1 MFKEE
6 TIRWKKKRKKRAIFI
21 VVALFLSGLL
31 YLLIGGP
38 GSNYFKISFNR
49 LLHPVPA
56 FKHII
61 IEHNG
66 EKKRL
71 APGQILHIH
80 PSDSLKIAKIS
91 TSIPFNRGIRLYSQ
105 GFDVNTL
112 KTQTV
117 VTTILPNQDMF
128 RHYTY
133 TITIKHNNNNIGEVG
148 LVIAPSLE
156 DWLTKANRIIDPQK
170 RIHFL
175 QTAYKEEE
183 GNFQIK
189 MRLANEYLSQKRWKE
204 GAHIIESILKENKDM
219 PTPIISGE
227 ASLNLMKKVLDAY
240 DHLHY
245 YAKAI
250 DTLKKILID
259 SPEDLDL
266 RLRLAELLEK
276 KGRLKEAVE
285 QYTIILPQLTRS
297 EKIVYM
303 KNIGYLLFQVGQKN
317 KALQWYLK
325 AAKYDRKD
333 PNLYYN
339 IGSIYD
345 DLGKSKLAEKY
356 LRLALESKEDDIE
369 GRLRLGKS
377 LFNKNKLTE
386 AKRYVNEILKRNPH
400 HLEALILFANIVE
413 KEGDK
418 EALRNIYKEIVSH
431 DPKNKIILFNLG
443 VLETEQGNLKKG
455 LHYFER
461 LVTIDPKDTQARE
474 ALFDI
479 YQRQKRNDLAFNQAI
494 QLIKFF
500 PKKIAY
506 YTYIFDHLTALDEF
520 EQLAHYMIEG
530 IKENPKN
537 FDLRQY
543 LILVYLKLKKNELA
557 VKEINEALKLR
568 PNNTNLLHQ
577 LAKIHEGTGN
587 LDQAL
592 QVYNNI
598 LAISPDDEKAG
609 KAYLRLRLKLL
620 NKGKSSLQE

>member
-1 MFKEE
+1 LFKEK
-6 TIRWKKKRKKRAIFI
+6 TIRWKKKRKKRVIFI
-21 VVALFLSGLL
+21 LVALFLSGLL

-38 GSNYFKISFNR
+38 GSNYFKISLNR

-71 APGQILHIH
+71 TPGHILHIH
-80 PSDSLKIAKIS
+80 PSDSLRIVKIS
-91 TSIPFNRGIRLYSQ
+91 TSILFNKGIRLYSQ
-105 GFDVNTL
+105 SFDVNAL
-112 KTQTV
+112 QTQTV
-117 VTTILPNQDMF
+117 VTKLLPNQDMF
-128 RHYTY
+128 RHYTF
-133 TITIKHNNNNIGEVG
+133 TITIKHSNNKIGEVG

-170 RIHFL
+170 RINFL
-175 QTAYKEEE
+175 QTAYKEEK

-189 MRLANEYLSQKRWKE
+189 MRLANEYLAQKRWKE
-204 GAHIIESILKENKDM
+204 GAHIIENMLKEKED
-219 PTPIISGE
+219 
-227 ASLNLMKKVLDAY
+227 LNLLKKVLDAY
-240 DHLHY
+240 EHLHY
-245 YAKAI
+245 YNKAI
-250 DTLKKILID
+250 ATLKKILIN

-285 QYTIILPQLTRS
+285 QYTIILPQLTRN

-303 KNIGYLLFQVGQKN
+303 KNIGYLLFQASQKN

-345 DLGKSKLAEKY
+345 DLGKPKLAEKY
-356 LRLALESKEDDIE
+356 LRLALELKKDDIE
-369 GRLRLGKS
+369 GRLRLGQS

-386 AKRYVNEILKRNPH
+386 AKKYVKEILKRKPN
-400 HLEALILFANIVE
+400 HLEALILLANIVE

-418 EALRNIYKEIVSH
+418 EALRNIYKQILSH

-461 LVTIDPKDTQARE
+461 LVIIDPKDTQARE

-506 YTYIFDHLTALDEF
+506 YSYIFNHLTALDEL
-520 EQLAHYMIEG
+520 EQLAHYMIKG
-530 IKENPKN
+530 VKENPKS
-537 FDLRQY
+537 FELRQY

-557 VKEINEALKLR
+557 VKEIKEALKLK

-577 LAKIHEGTGN
+577 LAKINEGTGN

-592 QVYNNI
+592 QVYKKI

-609 KAYLRLRLKLL
+609 KAYLRLRLQLL
-620 NKGKSSLQE
+620 DKGKSSLQE

>member
-1 MFKEE
+1 LFKEK
-6 TIRWKKKRKKRAIFI
+6 TIRWKRKRKKRAIFL

-31 YLLIGGP
+31 YLLIGGL
-38 GSNYFKISFNR
+38 GSNYFKISLNR
-49 LLHPVPA
+49 LFHPVPV

-71 APGQILHIH
+71 TPGQILHIH
-80 PSDSLKIAKIS
+80 PSDSLRIVKIS

-105 GFDVNTL
+105 GFDVNAL
-112 KTQTV
+112 QTQTV
-117 VTTILPNQDMF
+117 VTKLLPKQDMF

-133 TITIKHNNNNIGEVG
+133 TITIKHSNNKIGQVG
-148 LVIAPSLE
+148 LVISPSLE

-170 RIHFL
+170 RINFL
-175 QTAYKEEE
+175 QTAYKEEK

-189 MRLANEYLSQKRWKE
+189 MRLADEYLIQKRWKE
-204 GAHIIESILKENKDM
+204 GVHIIESILKEKED
-219 PTPIISGE
+219 
-227 ASLNLMKKVLDAY
+227 LNLMKKVLDAY
-240 DHLHY
+240 EHLHDY
-245 YAKAI
+245 NKVIA
-250 DTLKKILID
+250 TLKKILIN

-266 RLRLAELLEK
+266 RLRLAGLLEK

-285 QYTIILPQLTRS
+285 QYTIILPQLTTN
-297 EKIVYM
+297 EKITCM
-303 KNIGYLLFQVGQKN
+303 KNVGYLLFQAGQKN

-325 AAKYDRKD
+325 AAKYDKKD

-345 DLGKSKLAEKY
+345 DLKKPTLAEKY
-356 LRLALESKEDDIE
+356 LRFALELKKDDIE
-369 GRLRLGKS
+369 GRLRLGQS
-377 LFNKNKLTE
+377 LFNKNKLKE
-386 AKRYVNEILKRNPH
+386 AKKYVKEILKRKPK
-400 HLEALILFANIVE
+400 HLEALILLANILE

-418 EALRNIYKEIVSH
+418 EALRKIYKQILSR
-431 DPKNKIILFNLG
+431 DPKNKIILFNFG
-443 VLETEQGNLKKG
+443 VLETEQGNMQKG

-494 QLIKFF
+494 RLIKFF

-506 YTYIFDHLTALDEF
+506 YSYIFNHLTALDEF
-520 EQLAHYMIEG
+520 EQLAQYMIMG
-530 IKENPKN
+530 VKANPKN
-537 FDLRQY
+537 TELRQY
-543 LILVYLKLKKNELA
+543 LILAYLKLKKNELA
-557 VKEINEALKLR
+557 VKEIMEALKLR

-592 QVYNNI
+592 QVYKKI
-598 LAISPDDEKAG
+598 LDISPDDEKAG
-609 KAYLRLRLKLL
+609 KEYLRLRLKLL
-620 NKGKSSLQE
+620 NKREESVQ

>member
-1 MFKEE
+1 LFKEE

-38 GSNYFKISFNR
+38 GSNYFKISLNR
-49 LLHPVPA
+49 LLNPVPA

-71 APGQILHIH
+71 TPGQILHIH
-80 PSDSLKIAKIS
+80 PSDSLKIVKIS
-91 TSIPFNRGIRLYSQ
+91 TSILFNKGIRLYSQ
-105 GFDVNTL
+105 SFDVNAL
-112 KTQTV
+112 QTQTV
-117 VTTILPNQDMF
+117 VTKLLPNQDMF

-133 TITIKHNNNNIGEVG
+133 TITIKHSNNKIGEVG

-170 RIHFL
+170 RINFL
-175 QTAYKEEE
+175 QTAYKEEK

-189 MRLANEYLSQKRWKE
+189 MRLADEYLAQKRWEE
-204 GAHIIESILKENKDM
+204 GAHIIESILKEKEDM
-219 PTPIISGE
+219 PAPIISGKVR
-227 ASLNLMKKVLDAY
+227 LNLMKKVLDAY
-240 DHLHY
+240 EHLHY
-245 YAKAI
+245 YNKAVA
-250 DTLKKILID
+250 TLKKVLIN

-285 QYTIILPQLTRS
+285 QYTIILPQLTRN

-303 KNIGYLLFQVGQKN
+303 KNIGYLLFQTSQKN

-325 AAKYDRKD
+325 AAKYDKKD

-345 DLGKSKLAEKY
+345 DLGKPKLAEEY
-356 LRLALESKEDDIE
+356 LRLALELKKDDIE
-369 GRLRLGKS
+369 GRLRLGQS

-386 AKRYVNEILKRNPH
+386 AKRYVNEILKKNPH
-400 HLEALILFANIVE
+400 DLEALILLANIAE

-418 EALRNIYKEIVSH
+418 EALRNIYKQIVSH
-431 DPKNKIILFNLG
+431 DPKNRIILFNLG
-443 VLETEQGNLKKG
+443 VLETEQGNLQKG

-461 LVTIDPKDTQARE
+461 LVTVDPKDAQARE

-479 YQRQKRNDLAFNQAI
+479 YQRQKRNDLAFNQAV

-506 YTYIFDHLTALDEF
+506 YSYIFNHLTALDEF
-520 EQLAHYMIEG
+520 EQLAHYMIQG
-530 IKENPKN
+530 VAENPKN
-537 FDLRQY
+537 FELRQY

-557 VKEINEALKLR
+557 VKEIKEALKLR

-587 LDQAL
+587 LDLAL
-592 QVYNNI
+592 QAYKKI
-598 LAISPDDEKAG
+598 LDISPDDEKAW
-609 KAYLRLRLKLL
+609 KAYLKLRLKLL
-620 NKGKSSLQE
+620 DKGEKSLQE

>member
-1 MFKEE
+1 
-6 TIRWKKKRKKRAIFI
+6 

-38 GSNYFKISFNR
+38 GSNYFKISLNR
-49 LLHPVPA
+49 LLHPVPV

-71 APGQILHIH
+71 TPGQILHIH

-105 GFDVNTL
+105 GFDVNAL
-112 KTQTV
+112 QTQTV
-117 VTTILPNQDMF
+117 VTTILPDQDMF

-133 TITIKHNNNNIGEVG
+133 TITIKHSNNKIGEVG
-148 LVIAPSLE
+148 LVISPSLE
-156 DWLTKANRIIDPQK
+156 DWLTKANRIIDSKK
-170 RIHFL
+170 RINFL
-175 QTAYKEEE
+175 LTAYKEEK

-189 MRLANEYLSQKRWKE
+189 MRLADEYLAQKRWKE
-204 GAHIIESILKENKDM
+204 GAHIIESILKEKED
-219 PTPIISGE
+219 
-227 ASLNLMKKVLDAY
+227 LNLMKKVLDAY
-240 DHLHY
+240 ERLHY
-245 YAKAI
+245 YNKIIA
-250 DTLKKILID
+250 TLKKILIN

-266 RLRLAELLEK
+266 RLRLAGLLEK

-285 QYTIILPQLTRS
+285 QYTIILPQLTTN
-297 EKIVYM
+297 EKIICM
-303 KNIGYLLFQVGQKN
+303 KNVGYLLFQAGQKN

-325 AAKYDRKD
+325 AAKYDKKD

-345 DLGKSKLAEKY
+345 ELKKPKLAEKY
-356 LRLALESKEDDIE
+356 LRLALELKKDDIE
-369 GRLRLGKS
+369 GRLRLGQS
-377 LFNKNKLTE
+377 LFNKNKLKE
-386 AKRYVNEILKRNPH
+386 AKKYVKEILKRKPNH
-400 HLEALILFANIVE
+400 FEALILLANILE

-418 EALRNIYKEIVSH
+418 EDLRKIYKQILSR

-443 VLETEQGNLKKG
+443 VLETEQGNLQKG

-494 QLIKFF
+494 RLIKFF

-506 YTYIFDHLTALDEF
+506 YSYIFNHLTALDEF
-520 EQLAHYMIEG
+520 EQLAQYMIMG
-530 IKENPKN
+530 VKANPKN
-537 FDLRQY
+537 TELRQY
-543 LILVYLKLKKNELA
+543 LILAYLKLKKNELA
-557 VKEINEALKLR
+557 VKEIMEALKLR

-592 QVYNNI
+592 QVYKKI
-598 LAISPDDEKAG
+598 LDISPDDEKAG
-609 KAYLRLRLKLL
+609 KEYLRLRLKLL
-620 NKGKSSLQE
+620 NKREESVQ

>member
-1 MFKEE
+1 MFKEK
-6 TIRWKKKRKKRAIFI
+6 TIRWKKKRKKRVIFI
-21 VVALFLSGLL
+21 LVALFLSGLL

-38 GSNYFKISFNR
+38 GSNYFKISLNR

-71 APGQILHIH
+71 TPGHILHIH
-80 PSDSLKIAKIS
+80 PSDSLRIVKIS
-91 TSIPFNRGIRLYSQ
+91 TSILFNKGIRLYSQ
-105 GFDVNTL
+105 SFDVNAL
-112 KTQTV
+112 QTQTV
-117 VTTILPNQDMF
+117 VTKLLPNQDMF
-128 RHYTY
+128 RHYTF
-133 TITIKHNNNNIGEVG
+133 TITIKHSNNKIGEVG

-170 RIHFL
+170 RINFL
-175 QTAYKEEE
+175 QTAYKEEK

-189 MRLANEYLSQKRWKE
+189 MRLANEYLAQKRWKE
-204 GAHIIESILKENKDM
+204 GAHIMESMLKEKED
-219 PTPIISGE
+219 
-227 ASLNLMKKVLDAY
+227 LNLLKKVLDAY
-240 DHLHY
+240 EHLHY
-245 YAKAI
+245 YNKAI
-250 DTLKKILID
+250 ATLKKILIN

-276 KGRLKEAVE
+276 KGRPKEAVE
-285 QYTIILPQLTRS
+285 QYTIILPQLTRN

-303 KNIGYLLFQVGQKN
+303 KNIGYLLFQASQKN

-345 DLGKSKLAEKY
+345 DLGDPKMAEKY
-356 LRLALESKEDDIE
+356 LRLALELKKGDVE
-369 GRLRLGKS
+369 GRLRLGQS
-377 LFNKNKLTE
+377 LFNKNRFTE
-386 AKRYVNEILKRNPH
+386 AKRYVNEILKKKPH
-400 HLEALILFANIVE
+400 HLEALTLLANILE

-418 EALRNIYKEIVSH
+418 KALVNIYKKIVSQN
-431 DPKNKIILFNLG
+431 PKNKIILFNLG

-455 LHYFER
+455 LHHFER
-461 LVTIDPKDTQARE
+461 LVTIDPKDAQARE
-474 ALFDI
+474 ALFEI
-479 YQRQKRNDLAFNQAI
+479 YQRQKRNDLAFNQAV
-494 QLIKFF
+494 QLIKLF
-500 PKKIAY
+500 PKKIVY
-506 YTYIFDHLTALDEF
+506 YSYIFDHLTALDEF
-520 EQLAHYMIEG
+520 EQLAHYMIQG
-530 IKENPKN
+530 VTENPKN
-537 FDLRQY
+537 FELRQY

-557 VKEINEALKLR
+557 IKEIKEALKLR

-592 QVYNNI
+592 EVYKKI
-598 LAISPDDEKAG
+598 LNISPDDEKAG
-609 KAYLRLRLKLL
+609 KAYLSLRLKLL
-620 NKGKSSLQE
+620 NKGKKSLQE

>member
-1 MFKEE
+1 MFKEK
-6 TIRWKKKRKKRAIFI
+6 TIRWKRKRKKRAIFL

-31 YLLIGGP
+31 YLLIGGL
-38 GSNYFKISFNR
+38 GSNYFKISLNR
-49 LLHPVPA
+49 LFHPVPV

-71 APGQILHIH
+71 TPGQILHIH
-80 PSDSLKIAKIS
+80 PSDSLRIVKIS

-105 GFDVNTL
+105 GFDVNAL
-112 KTQTV
+112 QTQTV
-117 VTTILPNQDMF
+117 VTKLLPKQDMF

-133 TITIKHNNNNIGEVG
+133 TITIKHSNNKIGQVG
-148 LVIAPSLE
+148 LVISPSLE

-170 RIHFL
+170 RINFL
-175 QTAYKEEE
+175 QTAYKEEK

-189 MRLANEYLSQKRWKE
+189 MRLADEYLIQKRWKE
-204 GAHIIESILKENKDM
+204 GVHIIESILKEKED
-219 PTPIISGE
+219 
-227 ASLNLMKKVLDAY
+227 LNLMKKVLDAY
-240 DHLHY
+240 EHLHDY
-245 YAKAI
+245 NKVIA
-250 DTLKKILID
+250 TLKKILIN

-266 RLRLAELLEK
+266 RLRLAGLLEK

-285 QYTIILPQLTRS
+285 QYTIILPQLTTN
-297 EKIVYM
+297 EKITCM
-303 KNIGYLLFQVGQKN
+303 KNVGYLLFQAGQKN

-325 AAKYDRKD
+325 AAKYDKKD

-345 DLGKSKLAEKY
+345 DLKKPTLAEKY
-356 LRLALESKEDDIE
+356 LRFALELKKDDIE
-369 GRLRLGKS
+369 GRLRLGQS
-377 LFNKNKLTE
+377 LFNKNKLKE
-386 AKRYVNEILKRNPH
+386 AKKYVKEILKRKPK
-400 HLEALILFANIVE
+400 HLEALILLANILE

-418 EALRNIYKEIVSH
+418 EALRKIYKQILSR
-431 DPKNKIILFNLG
+431 DPKNKIILFNFG
-443 VLETEQGNLKKG
+443 VLETEQGNMQKG

-494 QLIKFF
+494 RLIKFS

-506 YTYIFDHLTALDEF
+506 YSYIFNHLTALDEF
-520 EQLAHYMIEG
+520 EQLAQYMIMG
-530 IKENPKN
+530 VKANPKN
-537 FDLRQY
+537 TELRQY
-543 LILVYLKLKKNELA
+543 LILAYLKLKKNELA
-557 VKEINEALKLR
+557 VKEIMEALKLR

-592 QVYNNI
+592 QVYKKI
-598 LAISPDDEKAG
+598 LDISPDDEKAG
-609 KAYLRLRLKLL
+609 KEYLRLRLKLL
-620 NKGKSSLQE
+620 NKREESVQ

>member
-1 MFKEE
+1 MFKEK
-6 TIRWKKKRKKRAIFI
+6 TIRWKKKRKKRVIFI
-21 VVALFLSGLL
+21 LVALFLSGLL

-38 GSNYFKISFNR
+38 GSNYFKISLNR

-71 APGQILHIH
+71 TPDQILHIH
-80 PSDSLKIAKIS
+80 PSDSLRIVKIS
-91 TSIPFNRGIRLYSQ
+91 TSILFNKGIRLYSQ
-105 GFDVNTL
+105 SFDVNAL
-112 KTQTV
+112 QTQTV
-117 VTTILPNQDMF
+117 VTKLLPNQDMF

-133 TITIKHNNNNIGEVG
+133 TITIKHSNNNIGEVG
-148 LVIAPSLE
+148 FVIAPSLE

-170 RIHFL
+170 RINFL
-175 QTAYKEEE
+175 QTAYKEEK

-189 MRLANEYLSQKRWKE
+189 MRLANEYLAQKRWKE
-204 GAHIIESILKENKDM
+204 GAHIIESMLKEKED
-219 PTPIISGE
+219 
-227 ASLNLMKKVLDAY
+227 LNLLKKVLDAY
-240 DHLHY
+240 EHLHY
-245 YAKAI
+245 YNKAI
-250 DTLKKILID
+250 ATLKKILIN

-276 KGRLKEAVE
+276 KGRPKEAVE
-285 QYTIILPQLTRS
+285 QYTIILPQLTRN

-303 KNIGYLLFQVGQKN
+303 KNIGYLLFQASQKN

-345 DLGKSKLAEKY
+345 DLGKPKLAEKY
-356 LRLALESKEDDIE
+356 LRLALELKKDDIE
-369 GRLRLGKS
+369 GRLRLGQS

-386 AKRYVNEILKRNPH
+386 AKRYVNEILKKNPH
-400 HLEALILFANIVE
+400 DLEALILLANIVE

-418 EALRNIYKEIVSH
+418 EALRNIYKQILSH

-500 PKKIAY
+500 PKKIAFY
-506 YTYIFDHLTALDEF
+506 SYIFNHLTALDEL
-520 EQLAHYMIEG
+520 EQLAHYMIKG
-530 IKENPKN
+530 VKENPKS
-537 FDLRQY
+537 FELRQY

-557 VKEINEALKLR
+557 VKEIKEALKLK

-577 LAKIHEGTGN
+577 LAKINEGTGN

-592 QVYNNI
+592 QVYKKI

-609 KAYLRLRLKLL
+609 KAYLRIRLELL
-620 NKGKSSLQE
+620 HKREENVQ

>member
-112 KTQTV
+112 QTQTV

-245 YAKAI
+245 YTKAI

-345 DLGKSKLAEKY
+345 DLGKPKLAEKY

-369 GRLRLGKS
+369 GRLRLGRS
-377 LFNKNKLTE
+377 LFKKNKLSE

-418 EALRNIYKEIVSH
+418 EALKNIYKEIVSH

-506 YTYIFDHLTALDEF
+506 YSYIFQHLTALDEF

-543 LILVYLKLKKNELA
+543 LILVYLKLKKNELV

-598 LAISPDDEKAG
+598 LTISPDDEKAG

>member
-1 MFKEE
+1 LFKEK
-6 TIRWKKKRKKRAIFI
+6 TIRWKKKRKKRVIFI

-38 GSNYFKISFNR
+38 GSNYFKISLNR
-49 LLHPVPA
+49 LLYPVPA

-71 APGQILHIH
+71 TPGQILHIH
-80 PSDSLKIAKIS
+80 PSDSLRIVKIS
-91 TSIPFNRGIRLYSQ
+91 TSILFNKGIRLYSQ
-105 GFDVNTL
+105 SFDVNAL
-112 KTQTV
+112 QTQTV
-117 VTTILPNQDMF
+117 VTKLLPNQDMF

-133 TITIKHNNNNIGEVG
+133 TITIKHSNNKIGEVG

-156 DWLTKANRIIDPQK
+156 DWLIKANRIIDPQK
-170 RIHFL
+170 RINFL
-175 QTAYKEEE
+175 QTATKEEK

-189 MRLANEYLSQKRWKE
+189 MRLADEYLAQKRWKE
-204 GAHIIESILKENKDM
+204 GAHIIESILKEKED
-219 PTPIISGE
+219 
-227 ASLNLMKKVLDAY
+227 LNLLKKVLDAY
-240 DHLHY
+240 EHLDY
-245 YAKAI
+245 YNKIIA
-250 DTLKKILID
+250 TLKKILIN

-285 QYTIILPQLTRS
+285 QYTIILPQLTTN
-297 EKIVYM
+297 EKIACM
-303 KNIGYLLFQVGQKN
+303 KNIGYLLFQAGQKN

-325 AAKYDRKD
+325 TAKYDKKD

-345 DLGKSKLAEKY
+345 ELKEPKLAEKY
-356 LRLALESKEDDIE
+356 LRFALELKKDDVE
-369 GRLRLGKS
+369 GRLRLGQS

-386 AKRYVNEILKRNPH
+386 AKKYVKEILKRKPN

-418 EALRNIYKEIVSH
+418 DALRNIYKQILSY

-443 VLETEQGNLKKG
+443 VLETEQGNLKEG

-506 YTYIFDHLTALDEF
+506 YSYIFNHLTALDEL
-520 EQLAHYMIEG
+520 EQLAHYMIKG
-530 IKENPKN
+530 VKENPKN
-537 FDLRQY
+537 FELRQY

-557 VKEINEALKLR
+557 VKEMKEALKLK

-577 LAKIHEGTGN
+577 LAKINEGTGN

-592 QVYNNI
+592 QVYKKI
-598 LAISPDDEKAG
+598 LDISPDDEKAEE
-609 KAYLRLRLKLL
+609 AYLRLRLELL
-620 NKGKSSLQE
+620 NKREENVQ

>member
-1 MFKEE
+1 LFKEK

-21 VVALFLSGLL
+21 VIALFLSGLL

-38 GSNYFKISFNR
+38 GSNYCTTSLNR
-49 LLHPVPA
+49 LIHPVPA

-61 IEHNG
+61 LEHNG

-71 APGQILHIH
+71 TPGQIFHIN
-80 PSDSLKIAKIS
+80 PSDSLRIVKTS

-105 GFDVNTL
+105 GFDVNAL
-112 KTQTV
+112 QTQTV
-117 VTTILPNQDMF
+117 VTKLLPNQDMF

-133 TITIKHNNNNIGEVG
+133 TITIKHNNNKIGEVG
-148 LVIAPSLE
+148 FIIAPSLE

-170 RIHFL
+170 RINFL
-175 QTAYKEEE
+175 QRATKEEK

-189 MRLANEYLSQKRWKE
+189 MRLADEYLAQKRWKE
-204 GAHIIESILKENKDM
+204 GAHIIESILKEKEDL
-219 PTPIISGE
+219 
-227 ASLNLMKKVLDAY
+227 SLLKKVLDAY
-240 DHLHY
+240 EHLDY
-245 YAKAI
+245 YNKIIA
-250 DTLKKILID
+250 TLKKILIN

-285 QYTIILPQLTRS
+285 QYAIILPQLTTD
-297 EKIVYM
+297 EKIACM
-303 KNIGYLLFQVGQKN
+303 KNIGYLLFQAGQKN

-325 AAKYDRKD
+325 TAKYDKKD

-345 DLGKSKLAEKY
+345 ELKKPKLAEKY
-356 LRLALESKEDDIE
+356 LRLALELKKDDVE
-369 GRLRLGKS
+369 GRLRLGQS

-386 AKRYVNEILKRNPH
+386 AKRYVNEILKKDPH
-400 HLEALILFANIVE
+400 HLDDLVLLANIVE

-418 EALRNIYKEIVSH
+418 EALKNIYMQIVSH

-506 YTYIFDHLTALDEF
+506 YSYIFEHLTALDEF
-520 EQLAHYMIEG
+520 EQLAHYMIMG
-530 IKENPKN
+530 VKENPKN
-537 FDLRQY
+537 FELRQY

-557 VKEINEALKLR
+557 VKEMKEALKLK

-577 LAKIHEGTGN
+577 LAKINEGTGN

-592 QVYNNI
+592 QVYKKI
-598 LAISPDDEKAG
+598 LHISPDDQKAEE
-609 KAYLRLRLKLL
+609 AYLRLRLKLL
-620 NKGKSSLQE
+620 HDGKR

>member
-1 MFKEE
+1 LFKEK

-21 VVALFLSGLL
+21 VVALFLSGLF

-38 GSNYFKISFNR
+38 GSNYFTITLNR
-49 LLHPVPA
+49 LFHPVPA

-71 APGQILHIH
+71 MPGQILHIN
-80 PSDSLKIAKIS
+80 PSDSLRIVKIS
-91 TSIPFNRGIRLYSQ
+91 TSILFNKGIRLYSQ
-105 GFDVNTL
+105 GFDVNAL
-112 KTQTV
+112 QTQTV
-117 VTTILPNQDMF
+117 VTKLLPNQDMF

-133 TITIKHNNNNIGEVG
+133 TITIKHSNNKIGEVC

-170 RIHFL
+170 RINFL
-175 QTAYKEEE
+175 QRATKEEK
-183 GNFQIK
+183 GDFQIK
-189 MRLANEYLSQKRWKE
+189 MRLADEYLAQKRWKE
-204 GAHIIESILKENKDM
+204 GANIIESILKEKEDM
-219 PTPIISGE
+219 PTPVIAGQ

-240 DHLHY
+240 EHLHY
-245 YAKAI
+245 YNMAI
-250 DTLKKILID
+250 ATLKKILIN

-285 QYTIILPQLTRS
+285 QYTIILPQLTEN

-303 KNIGYLLFQVGQKN
+303 KNIGYLLFQASQKN

-345 DLGKSKLAEKY
+345 DLGKPKLAEKY
-356 LRLALESKEDDIE
+356 LRLALELKKDDIE
-369 GRLRLGKS
+369 GRLRLGQS

-386 AKRYVNEILKRNPH
+386 AKRYVNEILKKNPH
-400 HLEALILFANIVE
+400 HLEALILLANIVE

-418 EALRNIYKEIVSH
+418 EALRNIYKQILSH

-455 LHYFER
+455 LHYFEK
-461 LVTIDPKDTQARE
+461 LVTIDPKDVQARE

-494 QLIKFF
+494 QVIKFF
-500 PKKIAY
+500 PKKISY
-506 YTYIFDHLTALDEF
+506 YSYIFEHLTALDEF
-520 EQLAHYMIEG
+520 EQLAYYMIQG
-530 IKENPKN
+530 VKENPKN
-537 FDLRQY
+537 FELRQY

-557 VKEINEALKLR
+557 VKEIKEALKLR
-568 PNNTNLLHQ
+568 PNNTNLLNQ

-592 QVYNNI
+592 QVYKKI
-598 LAISPDDEKAG
+598 LDISPDDEKAEE
-609 KAYLRLRLKLL
+609 AYLRLRLELL
-620 NKGKSSLQE
+620 HKREENVQ

>member
-1 MFKEE
+1 MFKED

-21 VVALFLSGLL
+21 LLALFLSGLL

-38 GSNYFKISFNR
+38 GSDYFKISLNK

-56 FKHII
+56 LKHII

-71 APGQILHIH
+71 MPDQILHIN
-80 PSDSLKIAKIS
+80 PTDSLRIAKVS
-91 TSIPFNRGIRLYSQ
+91 TSILFNRGIRLYSQ

-112 KTQTV
+112 QTQTV
-117 VTTILPNQDMF
+117 ITELLPNQDMF

-133 TITIKHNNNNIGEVG
+133 TITIKHNNNSIGEIS

-175 QTAYKEEE
+175 QKATKEEK

-189 MRLANEYLSQKRWKE
+189 MRLANEYLAQKRWKE
-204 GAHIIESILKENKDM
+204 GAHIIESTLKETEEM
-219 PTPIISGE
+219 PAPIISE
-227 ASLNLMKKVLDAY
+227 QASLDLMKKALDAY
-240 DHLHY
+240 EHLHY
-245 YAKAI
+245 YTKAI
-250 DTLKKILID
+250 ATLKKILIN

-276 KGRLKEAVE
+276 KGRLKEAINE
-285 QYTIILPQLTRS
+285 YTIILPQLTRN

-303 KNIGYLLFQVGQKN
+303 KNIGYLLFQGGQKK

-345 DLGKSKLAEKY
+345 DLGDPKMAEKY
-356 LRLALESKEDDIE
+356 LRLALELKKGDVE
-369 GRLRLGKS
+369 GRLRLGQS
-377 LFNKNKLTE
+377 LFNKNRFTE
-386 AKRYVNEILKRNPH
+386 AKRYVNEILKKKPH
-400 HLEALILFANIVE
+400 HLEALTLLANILE

-418 EALRNIYKEIVSH
+418 KALVNIYKKIVSQN
-431 DPKNKIILFNLG
+431 PKNKIILFNLG

-455 LHYFER
+455 LHHFER
-461 LVTIDPKDTQARE
+461 LVTIDPKDAQARE
-474 ALFDI
+474 ALFEI
-479 YQRQKRNDLAFNQAI
+479 YQRQKRNDLAFNQAV
-494 QLIKFF
+494 QLIKLF
-500 PKKIAY
+500 PKKIVY
-506 YTYIFDHLTALDEF
+506 YSYIFDHLTALDEF
-520 EQLAHYMIEG
+520 EQLAHYMIQG
-530 IKENPKN
+530 VTENPKN
-537 FDLRQY
+537 FELRQY

-557 VKEINEALKLR
+557 IKEIKEALKLR

-592 QVYNNI
+592 EVYKKI
-598 LAISPDDEKAG
+598 LNISPDDEKAG
-609 KAYLRLRLKLL
+609 KAYLSLRLKLL
-620 NKGKSSLQE
+620 NKGKKSLQE

>member
-1 MFKEE
+1 LFKEE

-38 GSNYFKISFNR
+38 GSNYFKITLNR

-71 APGQILHIH
+71 MPGQILHIN
-80 PSDSLKIAKIS
+80 PSDSLRIAKVS
-91 TSIPFNRGIRLYSQ
+91 TSIHFNRGIRLYSQ
-105 GFDVNTL
+105 GFDVNAL
-112 KTQTV
+112 QTQTA
-117 VTTILPNQDMF
+117 VTKLLPNQDMF

-133 TITIKHNNNNIGEVG
+133 TITIKHSNNTIGEIG

-175 QTAYKEEE
+175 QRATKEEK
-183 GNFQIK
+183 GNFKIK
-189 MRLANEYLSQKRWKE
+189 MRLADEYLAQKRWKE
-204 GAHIIESILKENKDM
+204 GAHIIESILKEKEDM
-219 PTPIISGE
+219 PAPIISGQ

-240 DHLHY
+240 ENLHY
-245 YAKAI
+245 YNKAI
-250 DTLKKILID
+250 VTLKKILIN
-259 SPEDLDL
+259 STEDLDL

-276 KGRLKEAVE
+276 KGRPKEAVE
-285 QYTIILPQLTRS
+285 QYTIILPQLTRN

-303 KNIGYLLFQVGQKN
+303 KNIGYLLFQIGQKN

-345 DLGKSKLAEKY
+345 DLGKPKLAEKY
-356 LRLALESKEDDIE
+356 LRLALELKKDDIE
-369 GRLRLGKS
+369 GRLRLGQS
-377 LFNKNKLTE
+377 LFDKNELKE
-386 AKRYVNEILKRNPH
+386 AKRYVNEILKKNPH
-400 HLEALILFANIVE
+400 HLEALILLANIVE

-418 EALRNIYKEIVSH
+418 EALRNIYKQIVSH

-455 LHYFER
+455 LHYFEK

-494 QLIKFF
+494 RLIEFF
-500 PKKIAY
+500 PKKIVY
-506 YTYIFDHLTALDEF
+506 YSYIFNHLAALDEF
-520 EQLAHYMIEG
+520 EQLAHYMIMG
-530 IKENPKN
+530 VKENPEN
-537 FDLRQY
+537 FEFREY
-543 LILVYLKLKKNELA
+543 LILAYLKLKKNELA
-557 VKEINEALKLR
+557 VKEIKEALKLK
-568 PNNTNLLHQ
+568 PNNTNLLYQ

-592 QVYNNI
+592 QVYKKI

-609 KAYLRLRLKLL
+609 KEYLRLRLELL
-620 NKGKSSLQE
+620 NKREENVQ

>member
-1 MFKEE
+1 LFKEK
-6 TIRWKKKRKKRAIFI
+6 TIRWKKKRKKRVIFI
-21 VVALFLSGLL
+21 LVALFLSGLL

-38 GSNYFKISFNR
+38 GSNYFKISLNR

-71 APGQILHIH
+71 TPGHILHIH
-80 PSDSLKIAKIS
+80 PSDSLRIVKIS
-91 TSIPFNRGIRLYSQ
+91 TSILFNKGIRLYSQ
-105 GFDVNTL
+105 SFDVNAL
-112 KTQTV
+112 QTQTV
-117 VTTILPNQDMF
+117 VTKLLPNQDMF
-128 RHYTY
+128 RHYTF
-133 TITIKHNNNNIGEVG
+133 TITIKHSNNKIGEVG

-156 DWLTKANRIIDPQK
+156 DWLTKANRIIDPKK
-170 RIHFL
+170 RINFL
-175 QTAYKEEE
+175 QTAYKEEK

-189 MRLANEYLSQKRWKE
+189 MRLANEYLAQKRWKE
-204 GAHIIESILKENKDM
+204 GAHIIESMLKEKED
-219 PTPIISGE
+219 
-227 ASLNLMKKVLDAY
+227 LNLLKKVLDAY
-240 DHLHY
+240 EHLHY
-245 YAKAI
+245 YNKAI
-250 DTLKKILID
+250 ATLKKILIN

-285 QYTIILPQLTRS
+285 QYTIILPQLTRN

-303 KNIGYLLFQVGQKN
+303 KNIGYLLFQASQKN

-345 DLGKSKLAEKY
+345 DLGKPKLAEKY
-356 LRLALESKEDDIE
+356 LRLALELKKDDIE
-369 GRLRLGKS
+369 GRLRLGQS

-386 AKRYVNEILKRNPH
+386 AKKYVKEILKRKPN
-400 HLEALILFANIVE
+400 HLEALILLANIVE

-418 EALRNIYKEIVSH
+418 EALRNIYKQILSH

-461 LVTIDPKDTQARE
+461 LVIIDPKDTQARE

-506 YTYIFDHLTALDEF
+506 YSYIFNHLTDLDEL
-520 EQLAHYMIEG
+520 EQLAHYMIKG
-530 IKENPKN
+530 VKENPKS
-537 FDLRQY
+537 FELRQY

-557 VKEINEALKLR
+557 VKEIKEALKLK

-577 LAKIHEGTGN
+577 LAKINEGTGN

-592 QVYNNI
+592 QVYKKI

-609 KAYLRLRLKLL
+609 KAYLRLRLQLL
-620 NKGKSSLQE
+620 DKGKSSLQE

>member
-1 MFKEE
+1 LFKEE
-6 TIRWKKKRKKRAIFI
+6 TIRWKKKRRKRVIFI

-31 YLLIGGP
+31 YLFIGGP
-38 GSNYFKISFNR
+38 GSNYFTTTLNR

-71 APGQILHIH
+71 MSGQILHIN
-80 PSDSLKIAKIS
+80 PSDSLRIVKVS
-91 TSIPFNRGIRLYSQ
+91 TSILFNKGVRLYSQ
-105 GFDVNTL
+105 GFDVNAIQ
-112 KTQTV
+112 TQTV
-117 VTTILPNQDMF
+117 VTKLLPNQDMF

-133 TITIKHNNNNIGEVG
+133 TITIKHSNNTIGEVG

-170 RIHFL
+170 RINFL
-175 QTAYKEEE
+175 QRATKEEK

-189 MRLANEYLSQKRWKE
+189 MRLADEYLAQKKWEE
-204 GAHIIESILKENKDM
+204 GANIIESILKEKEDM
-219 PTPIISGE
+219 PAPIIAGQ

-240 DHLHY
+240 EHLHY
-245 YAKAI
+245 YNMAI
-250 DTLKKILID
+250 ATLKKILIN

-285 QYTIILPQLTRS
+285 QYTIILPQLTRN

-303 KNIGYLLFQVGQKN
+303 KNIGYLLFQASQKN

-345 DLGKSKLAEKY
+345 DLGKPKLAEKY
-356 LRLALESKEDDIE
+356 LCLALELKKDDIE
-369 GRLRLGKS
+369 GRLRLGQS

-386 AKRYVNEILKRNPH
+386 AKRYVNEILKKNPH
-400 HLEALILFANIVE
+400 HLEALILLATIVE

-418 EALRNIYKEIVSH
+418 EALRNIYKQILSH

-455 LHYFER
+455 LHCFEK
-461 LVTIDPKDTQARE
+461 LVTIDPKDAQARE

-494 QLIKFF
+494 RLIEFF
-500 PKKIAY
+500 PKKISY
-506 YTYIFDHLTALDEF
+506 YSYIFDHLTALDEF
-520 EQLAHYMIEG
+520 EQLAHYMIMG
-530 IKENPKN
+530 VKENPKS
-537 FDLRQY
+537 FELRQY

-557 VKEINEALKLR
+557 VKEIKEALKLK

-592 QVYNNI
+592 QVYKNI
-598 LAISPDDEKAG
+598 LDISPDDEKAEE
-609 KAYLRLRLKLL
+609 AYLRLRLELL
-620 NKGKSSLQE
+620 HKREEDVQ

>member
-1 MFKEE
+1 LFKEE
-6 TIRWKKKRKKRAIFI
+6 TIRWKKRRKKRAIFI

-38 GSNYFKISFNR
+38 GSNYFKISLNR
-49 LLHPVPA
+49 LLHPVPV

-71 APGQILHIH
+71 TPGQILHIH
-80 PSDSLKIAKIS
+80 PSDSLRIVKIA

-105 GFDVNTL
+105 GFDVNAL
-112 KTQTV
+112 QTQTV
-117 VTTILPNQDMF
+117 VTKLLPNQDMF

-133 TITIKHNNNNIGEVG
+133 TITIKHSNNKIGEVG
-148 LVIAPSLE
+148 LLISPSLE
-156 DWLTKANRIIDPQK
+156 DWLTKANRIIDPKK
-170 RIHFL
+170 RINFL
-175 QTAYKEEE
+175 LIAYKEEK

-189 MRLANEYLSQKRWKE
+189 MRLADEYLIQKRWKE
-204 GAHIIESILKENKDM
+204 GAHIIEIILKEKED
-219 PTPIISGE
+219 
-227 ASLNLMKKVLDAY
+227 LNLMKKVLDAY
-240 DHLHY
+240 EHLHY
-245 YAKAI
+245 YNKI
-250 DTLKKILID
+250 ITTLKKILIN

-266 RLRLAELLEK
+266 RLRLAGLLEK

-285 QYTIILPQLTRS
+285 QYTIILPQLTTN
-297 EKIVYM
+297 EKTTCM
-303 KNIGYLLFQVGQKN
+303 KNIGYLLFQAGQKN

-345 DLGKSKLAEKY
+345 ELKKPKLAEKY
-356 LRLALESKEDDIE
+356 LRFALELKKDDVE
-369 GRLRLGKS
+369 GRLRLGQS
-377 LFNKNKLTE
+377 LFNKNKLKE
-386 AKRYVNEILKRNPH
+386 AKKYVKEILKRKPK
-400 HLEALILFANIVE
+400 HLEALILFANILE

-418 EALRNIYKEIVSH
+418 DGLRNTYKQILSH

-443 VLETEQGNLKKG
+443 VLETEQGNLQKS

-494 QLIKFF
+494 RLIKFF

-506 YTYIFDHLTALDEF
+506 YSYIFNHLTALDEF
-520 EQLAHYMIEG
+520 EQLAQYMIMG
-530 IKENPKN
+530 VKANPKN
-537 FDLRQY
+537 TELRQY
-543 LILVYLKLKKNELA
+543 LILAYLKLKKNELA
-557 VKEINEALKLR
+557 VKEIMEALKLR

-577 LAKIHEGTGN
+577 LAKIHEGTDN

-592 QVYNNI
+592 QVYKRI
-598 LAISPDDEKAG
+598 LDISPDDEKAG
-609 KAYLRLRLKLL
+609 KEYLRLRLKLL
-620 NKGKSSLQE
+620 NKREESVQ

>member
-112 KTQTV
+112 QTQTV

-189 MRLANEYLSQKRWKE
+189 MRLVNEYLSQKRWKE

-245 YAKAI
+245 YTKAI

-345 DLGKSKLAEKY
+345 DLGKPKLAEKY
-356 LRLALESKEDDIE
+356 LRLALESKDDDIE

-418 EALRNIYKEIVSH
+418 EALRNAYKQIVSH

-506 YTYIFDHLTALDEF
+506 YAYIFDHLTALDEC

-530 IKENPKN
+530 IKENPKD

-592 QVYNNI
+592 QVYKKI

-620 NKGKSSLQE
+620 NKGKSNLQE

>member
-1 MFKEE
+1 LFKEK
-6 TIRWKKKRKKRAIFI
+6 TIRWKKKRKKRVIFI
-21 VVALFLSGLL
+21 LVALFLSGLL

-38 GSNYFKISFNR
+38 GSNYFKISLNR

-71 APGQILHIH
+71 TPGHILHIH
-80 PSDSLKIAKIS
+80 PSDSLRIVKIS
-91 TSIPFNRGIRLYSQ
+91 TSILFNKGIRLYSQ
-105 GFDVNTL
+105 SFDVNAL
-112 KTQTV
+112 QTQTV
-117 VTTILPNQDMF
+117 VTKLLPNQDMF
-128 RHYTY
+128 RHYTF
-133 TITIKHNNNNIGEVG
+133 TITIKHSNNKIGEVG

-170 RIHFL
+170 RINFL
-175 QTAYKEEE
+175 QTAYKEEK

-189 MRLANEYLSQKRWKE
+189 MRLANEYLAQKRWKE
-204 GAHIIESILKENKDM
+204 GAHIIESILKEKED
-219 PTPIISGE
+219 
-227 ASLNLMKKVLDAY
+227 LNLLKKVLDAY
-240 DHLHY
+240 EHLHY
-245 YAKAI
+245 YNKAI
-250 DTLKKILID
+250 ATLKKILIN

-285 QYTIILPQLTRS
+285 QYTIILPQLTRN

-303 KNIGYLLFQVGQKN
+303 KNIGYLLFQASQKN

-345 DLGKSKLAEKY
+345 DLGKPKLAEKY
-356 LRLALESKEDDIE
+356 LRLALELKKDDIE
-369 GRLRLGKS
+369 GRLRLGQS

-386 AKRYVNEILKRNPH
+386 AKKYVKEILKRKPN
-400 HLEALILFANIVE
+400 HLEALILLANIVE

-418 EALRNIYKEIVSH
+418 EALRNIYKQILSH

-461 LVTIDPKDTQARE
+461 LVIIDPKDTQARE

-506 YTYIFDHLTALDEF
+506 YSYIFNHLTALDEL
-520 EQLAHYMIEG
+520 EQLAHYMIKG
-530 IKENPKN
+530 VKENPKS
-537 FDLRQY
+537 FELRQY

-557 VKEINEALKLR
+557 VKEIKEALKLK

-577 LAKIHEGTGN
+577 LAKINEGTGN

-592 QVYNNI
+592 QVYKKI

-609 KAYLRLRLKLL
+609 KAYLRLRLQLL
-620 NKGKSSLQE
+620 NKRGENVQ

>member
-1 MFKEE
+1 MFKEK
-6 TIRWKKKRKKRAIFI
+6 TIRWKRKRKKRAIFL

-31 YLLIGGP
+31 YLLIGGL
-38 GSNYFKISFNR
+38 GSNYFKISLNR
-49 LLHPVPA
+49 LFHPVPV

-71 APGQILHIH
+71 TPGQILHIH
-80 PSDSLKIAKIS
+80 PSDSLRIVKIS

-105 GFDVNTL
+105 GFDVNAL
-112 KTQTV
+112 QTQTV
-117 VTTILPNQDMF
+117 VTKLLPKQDMF

-133 TITIKHNNNNIGEVG
+133 TITIKHSNNKIGQVG
-148 LVIAPSLE
+148 LVISPSLE

-170 RIHFL
+170 RINFL
-175 QTAYKEEE
+175 QTAYKEEK

-189 MRLANEYLSQKRWKE
+189 MRLADEYLIQKRWKE
-204 GAHIIESILKENKDM
+204 GVHIIESILKEKED
-219 PTPIISGE
+219 
-227 ASLNLMKKVLDAY
+227 LNLMKKVLDAY
-240 DHLHY
+240 EHLHDY
-245 YAKAI
+245 NKVIA
-250 DTLKKILID
+250 TLKKILIN

-266 RLRLAELLEK
+266 RLRLAGLLEK

-285 QYTIILPQLTRS
+285 QYTIILPQLTTN
-297 EKIVYM
+297 EKITCM
-303 KNIGYLLFQVGQKN
+303 KNVGYLLFQAGQKN

-325 AAKYDRKD
+325 AAKYDKKD

-345 DLGKSKLAEKY
+345 DLKKPTLAEKY
-356 LRLALESKEDDIE
+356 LRFALELKKDDIE
-369 GRLRLGKS
+369 GRLRLGQS
-377 LFNKNKLTE
+377 LFNKNKLKE
-386 AKRYVNEILKRNPH
+386 AKKYVKEILKRKPK
-400 HLEALILFANIVE
+400 HLEALILLANILE

-418 EALRNIYKEIVSH
+418 EALRKIYKQILSR
-431 DPKNKIILFNLG
+431 DPKNKIILFNFG
-443 VLETEQGNLKKG
+443 VLETEQGNMQKG

-494 QLIKFF
+494 RLIKFF

-506 YTYIFDHLTALDEF
+506 YSYIFNHLTALDEF
-520 EQLAHYMIEG
+520 EQLAQYMIMG
-530 IKENPKN
+530 VKANPKN
-537 FDLRQY
+537 TELRQY
-543 LILVYLKLKKNELA
+543 LILAYLKLKKNELA
-557 VKEINEALKLR
+557 VKEIMEALKLR

-592 QVYNNI
+592 QVYKKI
-598 LAISPDDEKAG
+598 LDISPDDEKAG
-609 KAYLRLRLKLL
+609 KEYLRLRLKLL
-620 NKGKSSLQE
+620 NKREESVQ

>member
-21 VVALFLSGLL
+21 LVALFLSGLL

-38 GSNYFKISFNR
+38 GSNYFKISLNR

-71 APGQILHIH
+71 TPGQILHIH
-80 PSDSLKIAKIS
+80 PSDSLRIVKIS
-91 TSIPFNRGIRLYSQ
+91 TSILLNKGIRLYSQ
-105 GFDVNTL
+105 SFDVNAL
-112 KTQTV
+112 QTQTV
-117 VTTILPNQDMF
+117 VTKLLPNQDMF

-133 TITIKHNNNNIGEVG
+133 TITIKHSNNKIGEVG

-170 RIHFL
+170 RINFL
-175 QTAYKEEE
+175 QTAYKEEK

-189 MRLANEYLSQKRWKE
+189 MRLANEYLAQKRWKE
-204 GAHIIESILKENKDM
+204 GAHIIESILKEKEDM
-219 PTPIISGE
+219 PTPIISGKVR
-227 ASLNLMKKVLDAY
+227 LNLMKKVLDAY
-240 DHLHY
+240 EHLHY
-245 YAKAI
+245 YNKVIA
-250 DTLKKILID
+250 TLKKILIN

-276 KGRLKEAVE
+276 KGILKEAVE
-285 QYTIILPQLTRS
+285 QYTIILPQLTTD
-297 EKIVYM
+297 EKIACM
-303 KNIGYLLFQVGQKN
+303 KNIGYLLFQAGQKN

-325 AAKYDRKD
+325 AAKYDKKD

-345 DLGKSKLAEKY
+345 ELKKPKLAEKY
-356 LRLALESKEDDIE
+356 LRFALELKKDDVE
-369 GRLRLGKS
+369 GRLRLGQS
-377 LFNKNKLTE
+377 LFNKNKLKE
-386 AKRYVNEILKRNPH
+386 AKKYVKEILKRKPK
-400 HLEALILFANIVE
+400 HLEALILLANIVE

-418 EALRNIYKEIVSH
+418 DGLRNIYKQILSH

-443 VLETEQGNLKKG
+443 VLETEKGNLKKA
-455 LHYFER
+455 LHYFEK
-461 LVTIDPKDTQARE
+461 LVTIDPKDTQTRE

-479 YQRQKRNDLAFNQAI
+479 YQKQKRNDLAFKQA
-494 QLIKFF
+494 LILTKVF
-500 PKKIAY
+500 PKKIFY
-506 YTYIFDHLTALDEF
+506 YSFIFNHLSTLNKFKE
-520 EQLAHYMIEG
+520 LAHYMSKG
-530 IKENPKN
+530 VKANPKS
-537 FDLRQY
+537 FELRQY

-557 VKEINEALKLR
+557 VKEIKNALKLK
-568 PNNTNLLHQ
+568 PNNISLLHQ
-577 LAKIHEGTGN
+577 LAKINEGTGN

-592 QVYNNI
+592 QVYKKI
-598 LAISPDDEKAG
+598 LDISPDDEKAG
-609 KAYLRLRLKLL
+609 KEYLRLRLQLL
-620 NKGKSSLQE
+620 NKTKTSVQ

>member
-1 MFKEE
+1 LFKEK
-6 TIRWKKKRKKRAIFI
+6 TIRWKRKRKKRAIFL

-31 YLLIGGP
+31 YLLIGGL
-38 GSNYFKISFNR
+38 GSNYFKISLNR
-49 LLHPVPA
+49 LFHPVPV

-71 APGQILHIH
+71 TPGQILHIH
-80 PSDSLKIAKIS
+80 PSDSLRIVKIS

-105 GFDVNTL
+105 GFDVNAL
-112 KTQTV
+112 QTQTV
-117 VTTILPNQDMF
+117 VTKLLPKQDMF

-133 TITIKHNNNNIGEVG
+133 TITIKHSNNKIGQVG
-148 LVIAPSLE
+148 LVISPSLE

-170 RIHFL
+170 RINFL
-175 QTAYKEEE
+175 QTAYKEEK

-189 MRLANEYLSQKRWKE
+189 MRLADEYLIQKRWKE
-204 GAHIIESILKENKDM
+204 GVHIIESILKEKED
-219 PTPIISGE
+219 
-227 ASLNLMKKVLDAY
+227 LNLMKKVLDAY
-240 DHLHY
+240 EHLHDY
-245 YAKAI
+245 NKVIA
-250 DTLKKILID
+250 TLKKILIN

-266 RLRLAELLEK
+266 RLRLAGLLEK

-285 QYTIILPQLTRS
+285 QYTIILPQLTTN
-297 EKIVYM
+297 EKITCM
-303 KNIGYLLFQVGQKN
+303 KNVGYLLFQAGQKN

-325 AAKYDRKD
+325 AAKYDKKD

-345 DLGKSKLAEKY
+345 DLKKPTLAEKY
-356 LRLALESKEDDIE
+356 LRFALELKKDDIE
-369 GRLRLGKS
+369 GRLRLGQS
-377 LFNKNKLTE
+377 LFNKNKLKE
-386 AKRYVNEILKRNPH
+386 AKKYVKEILKRKPK
-400 HLEALILFANIVE
+400 HLEALILLANILE

-418 EALRNIYKEIVSH
+418 EALRKIYKQILSR
-431 DPKNKIILFNLG
+431 DPKNKIILFNFG
-443 VLETEQGNLKKG
+443 VLETEQGNMQKG

-494 QLIKFF
+494 RLIKFS

-506 YTYIFDHLTALDEF
+506 YSYIFNHLTALDEF
-520 EQLAHYMIEG
+520 EQLAQYMIMG
-530 IKENPKN
+530 VKANPKN
-537 FDLRQY
+537 TELRQY
-543 LILVYLKLKKNELA
+543 LILAYLKLKKNELA
-557 VKEINEALKLR
+557 VKEIMEALKLR

-592 QVYNNI
+592 QVYKKI
-598 LAISPDDEKAG
+598 LDISPDDEKAG
-609 KAYLRLRLKLL
+609 KEYLRLRLKLL
-620 NKGKSSLQE
+620 NKREESVQ